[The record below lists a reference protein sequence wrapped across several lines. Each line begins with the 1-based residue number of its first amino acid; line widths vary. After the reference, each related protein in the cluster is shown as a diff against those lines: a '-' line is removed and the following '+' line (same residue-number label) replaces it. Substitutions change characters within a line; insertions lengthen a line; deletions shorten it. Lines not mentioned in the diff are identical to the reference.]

1 MFKRFCKFFVASAF
15 GLPLLALCLLLLLW
29 LFDSMGVGFAGGVR
43 PAVFSALRFVPFA
56 GSAAETLAANC
67 FAPEGYV
74 DLVFGGFV
82 TYFLSAF
89 FLGGVMYLID
99 GFLSKRRGKDSVKL
113 FAKIFGLVVGLLILQ
128 FTNLMGE
135 LTAIVTRYALV
146 VVIILL
152 VLVLSRVLFVGL
164 RAFSIRGLLKTLLQT
179 LVNAFIAVALGC
191 YLGAVGYLVVAD
203 AGVVFRN
210 ILSVCLVFLL
220 GGFIFSLSM
229 AVDKLVSE
237 KL

>member
-1 MFKRFCKFFVASAF
+1 MFKRFCKFFVVSAF

-29 LFDSMGVGFAGGVR
+29 LFDSMGVGFAGPVR
-43 PAVFSALRFVPFA
+43 SAVFSAMGFIPFA
-56 GSAAETLAANC
+56 NGTAGTLAAAG
-67 FAPEGYV
+67 FAPGTYI

-82 TYFLSAF
+82 TSFLSAF

-113 FAKIFGLVVGLLILQ
+113 FAKIFGLVVGSLILQ

-135 LTAIVTRYALV
+135 LTAIITRYALV

-164 RAFSIRGLLKTLLQT
+164 RAFSIRGVFKTLLQT
-179 LVNAFIAVALGC
+179 VVNAFIAVALGC
-191 YLGAVGYLVVAD
+191 YLGAVGS
-203 AGVVFRN
+203 
-210 ILSVCLVFLL
+210 LSVMDVRMFLANALYVCLVFLI
-220 GGFIFSLSM
+220 GGFIFSVSM